1 MVLSIRFSFF
11 YFFFFFFFS
20 FLLFFYFLFF
30 GSSKY
35 WKKCPCG
42 FDNFFFFWLTMW
54 VWQHC
59 NSTFWNDNKL
69 FFRLNHDCYSHDL
82 ISLPWFC
89 NVRISFSGFVA
100 RIYTTTSN
108 AYVGKQLCFRTD
120 FPKLTKLEI
129 HNSPQL
135 NEIIIEMGVTPNMK
149 SLYINSCMELKTVRK
164 GIEYLKN
171 LQQLYLESVS
181 MELQNSIEGEGSVG
195 FPKEQ
200 HIPNILIW

>member
-1 MVLSIRFSFF
+1 MAVVSTGKNAHVGLTTI
-11 YFFFFFFFS
+11 FFFFF
-20 FLLFFYFLFF
+20 
-30 GSSKY
+30 
-35 WKKCPCG
+35 WMR
-42 FDNFFFFWLTMW
+42 MW

-89 NVRISFSGFVA
+89 NARISLSGFVA

-108 AYVGKQLCFRTD
+108 AYVGKQLCFKTD

-135 NEIIIEMGVTPNMK
+135 NEIIIEMGVMPNMK
-149 SLYINSCMELKTVRK
+149 SLYINCCMELKTVRK

-181 MELQNSIEGEGSVG
+181 MELQSSIEGEGSVD